1 MICTSIQGKTLEEI
15 LGILESG
22 EVEMAEIR
30 LDLCDLDEEEIE
42 ELFTQSD
49 VPLVATCRIASLA
62 QRVAAEG
69 DPLDDAGRVLSE
81 QGLYASQ
88 PRKGRNP
95 AEEIAEN
102 QLLKA
107 IEAGAKYVD
116 LEVEAPPMMGR
127 KIRQACQ
134 EYGTM
139 LIRSFH
145 DFEGTPPETTLL
157 SLLEKGR
164 RFGGEVVKIVTT
176 ATCKADA
183 DRVLALYREAEPG
196 TLVAF
201 CMGPEGRES
210 RLEALKRGAPF
221 TYACLTAE
229 EATAPGQWTAAEMR
243 QAVYGNFRFIGSGA
257 ETAKYEPELD
267 KKACSGT
274 KTLPF
279 EPESGENGNPGAN
292 RAGFV
297 LEMPASKSFAQRAIV
312 AAALAQGTSH
322 LTGYSPCG
330 DNESALAA
338 ARKLGARV
346 TVKGSELEI
355 TGIGAFENCL
365 SIREMPVGESGFLT
379 RMLIPVLSVVADGP
393 VRVTGEKTLLG
404 RPLAGAHD
412 IMASF
417 GVRLVPEISPLAP
430 LGRNDKEGAPLGRN
444 DKDSSVISREV
455 EKSHI
460 ARKSDCYIPL
470 TVKGPLVPG
479 RADVSGKSGSQLI
492 SGLLAALPLAGNRST
507 VYVHDPRS
515 IPYMFI
521 TVDVLRKFGIEIGS
535 EMEGGDD
542 FLQTQDWT
550 LCTGLT
556 FKIRGQQHYR
566 AADFR
571 IEGDWSGAANFL
583 VAGAIFG
590 DVEVE
595 GLDTQSLQ
603 ADISIMDIL
612 MDAGASMSQL
622 EGDTPTTGPIH
633 VARAPLCAFETDL
646 NNCPDL
652 FPIVAV
658 LAAFCPGES
667 RIRGVERLRHKE
679 TDRAAAIV
687 DMLTQ
692 MGVPV
697 QVDEDE
703 MTIEG
708 MALPQRLLTGNLLKG
723 GRYTSHAD
731 HRMVMA
737 LKVAALGA
745 DGPVD
750 IDDTACVAKSFPGF
764 NDLFDKL

>member
-1 MICTSIQGKTLEEI
+1 MICTSIQGKTLDEI
-15 LGILESG
+15 LEILESD

-42 ELFTQSD
+42 ELFTDSD
-49 VPLVATCRIASLA
+49 VPLIATCRIATLA
-62 QRVAAEG
+62 QRVEAEG
-69 DPLDDAGRVLSE
+69 DPLDNAGKVLSE
-81 QGLYASQ
+81 QGLYPSLQ
-88 PRKGRNP
+88 RKGRNP
-95 AEEIAEN
+95 AEELAEN

-134 EYGTM
+134 QYGSM

-145 DFEGTPPETTLL
+145 DFEGTPPEATLL
-157 SLLEKGR
+157 STLEKSR

-183 DRVLALYREAEPG
+183 DHVMALYREVEPG

-210 RLEALKRGAPF
+210 RLEALKHGAPF
-221 TYACLTAE
+221 TYACLTPE
-229 EATAPGQWTAAEMR
+229 EATAPGQWTTAEMR
-243 QAVYGNFRFIGSGA
+243 EAVYGGFRFIGA
-257 ETAKYEPELD
+257 EGLD
-267 KKACSGT
+267 
-274 KTLPF
+274 
-279 EPESGENGNPGAN
+279 
-292 RAGFV
+292 
-297 LEMPASKSFAQRAIV
+297 MPASKSFAQRAIV
-312 AAALAQGTSH
+312 AAALADGTSH
-322 LTGYSPCG
+322 LGGYSPCG

-338 ARKLGARV
+338 AKRLGAKV
-346 TVKGSELEI
+346 IVKGSDLEI
-355 TGIGAFENCL
+355 TGISAFEKCL
-365 SIREMPVGESGFLT
+365 TINEISVGESGFLT
-379 RMLIPVLSVVADGP
+379 RMLIPVLSAIADGP
-393 VRVTGEKTLLG
+393 VRVTGEKTLLN

-417 GVRLVPEISPLAP
+417 GVRLVPEVLP
-430 LGRNDKEGAPLGRN
+430 E
-444 DKDSSVISREV
+444 DS
-455 EKSHI
+455 
-460 ARKSDCYIPL
+460 RKGDCFVPL

-479 RADVSGKSGSQLI
+479 RADVSGKGGSQLI

-521 TVDVLRKFGIEIGS
+521 TVDVLRKFGVEIGS
-535 EMEGGDD
+535 EMEGDDD

-550 LCTGLT
+550 LCTGVT
-556 FKIRGQQHYR
+556 FKMRGRQVYR

-633 VARAPLCAFETDL
+633 VTRAPLCAFETDL

-658 LAAFCPGES
+658 LAAFCPGAS

-679 TDRAAAIV
+679 TDRAAAIEA
-687 DMLTQ
+687 MLTQ

-697 QVDEDE
+697 EIDEDE

-723 GRYTSHAD
+723 GSYTSHGD

-745 DGPVD
+745 DSPVD

-764 NDLFDKL
+764 NDLFEKL

>member
-49 VPLVATCRIASLA
+49 VPLIATCRIASLA
-62 QRVAAEG
+62 QRVAAEE
-69 DPLDDAGRVLSE
+69 DLLDDAGKVLSE

-95 AEEIAEN
+95 AEELAEN

-145 DFEGTPPETTLL
+145 DFEGTPPEATLL

-176 ATCKADA
+176 ATCKADV

-210 RLEALKRGAPF
+210 RLDALKQGAPF
-221 TYACLTAE
+221 TYACLTAD
-229 EATAPGQWTAAEMR
+229 EATAPGQWTAAEMDE
-243 QAVYGNFRFIGSGA
+243 AVYGDFRFIGTD
-257 ETAKYEPELD
+257 ET
-267 KKACSGT
+267 
-274 KTLPF
+274 
-279 EPESGENGNPGAN
+279 
-292 RAGFV
+292 

-365 SIREMPVGESGFLT
+365 SISEMPVGESGFLT

-430 LGRNDKEGAPLGRN
+430 LGRNDK
-444 DKDSSVISREV
+444 DCSVISSEV
-455 EKSHI
+455 EKSHV

-479 RADVSGKSGSQLI
+479 RADVSGKGGSQLI

-521 TVDVLRKFGIEIGS
+521 TVDVLRKFGVEIGS

-556 FKIRGQQHYR
+556 FKMRGQQHYR

>member
-49 VPLVATCRIASLA
+49 VPLIATCRIASLA

-69 DPLDDAGRVLSE
+69 DLLGDAGKVLSE

-95 AEEIAEN
+95 AEELAEN

-210 RLEALKRGAPF
+210 RLEALKQGAPF

-229 EATAPGQWTAAEMR
+229 EATAPGQWTAAEMDE
-243 QAVYGNFRFIGSGA
+243 AIYGNFRFIGTD
-257 ETAKYEPELD
+257 ET
-267 KKACSGT
+267 
-274 KTLPF
+274 
-279 EPESGENGNPGAN
+279 
-292 RAGFV
+292 
-297 LEMPASKSFAQRAIV
+297 LEMPASKSFAQRAII

-322 LTGYSPCG
+322 LSGYSPCG

-346 TVKGSELEI
+346 TVNGSELEI

-365 SIREMPVGESGFLT
+365 SISEMPVGESGFLT
-379 RMLIPVLSVVADGP
+379 RMIIPVLSVIADGP

-417 GVRLVPEISPLAP
+417 GVRLVPENIP
-430 LGRNDKEGAPLGRN
+430 EE
-444 DKDSSVISREV
+444 SR
-455 EKSHI
+455 KG
-460 ARKSDCYIPL
+460 DCFIPL

-479 RADVSGKSGSQLI
+479 RADVSGKGGSQLI

-556 FKIRGQQHYR
+556 FKMRGQQHYH

-708 MALPQRLLTGNLLKG
+708 MSLPQRLLTGKLLKG
-723 GRYTSHAD
+723 GSYTSHAD

>member
-15 LGILESG
+15 LAILEDG
-22 EVEMAEIR
+22 AVEMAEIR

-42 ELFTQSD
+42 ELFTESD
-49 VPLVATCRIASLA
+49 VPLIATCRIAEA
-62 QRVAAEG
+62 AKRVAGEA
-69 DPLDDAGRVLSE
+69 DRLNDAGRVLSE
-81 QGLYASQ
+81 QGLYLSE
-88 PRKGRNP
+88 PRRGRNP
-95 AEEIAEN
+95 AEEFAETR
-102 QLLKA
+102 LLKA

-116 LEVEAPPMMGR
+116 LEMEAPPMMGR

-145 DFEGTPPETTLL
+145 DFAGTPPEATLL

-183 DRVLALYREAEPG
+183 DRVMALYREAEPG

-201 CMGPEGRES
+201 CMGPLGRES
-210 RLEALKRGAPF
+210 RLEALRQGAPF
-221 TYACLTAE
+221 TYACLAPE
-229 EATAPGQWTAAEMR
+229 EATAPGQWTVDEMND
-243 QAVYGNFRFIGSGA
+243 AVYGDFRFIGTEDA
-257 ETAKYEPELD
+257 I
-267 KKACSGT
+267 
-274 KTLPF
+274 
-279 EPESGENGNPGAN
+279 
-292 RAGFV
+292 
-297 LEMPASKSFAQRAIV
+297 EMPASKSFAQRAII

-346 TVKGSELEI
+346 KAEGSNLEI

-365 SIREMPVGESGFLT
+365 AISEIHVGESGFLA
-379 RMLIPVLSVVADGP
+379 RMLIPVLSAIADGP
-393 VRVTGEKTLLG
+393 VHVTGEKTLLN
-404 RPLAGAHD
+404 RPLAEAHD

-417 GVRLVPEISPLAP
+417 GVRLLPETLPP
-430 LGRNDKEGAPLGRN
+430 EN
-444 DKDSSVISREV
+444 
-455 EKSHI
+455 
-460 ARKSDCYIPL
+460 RKNDCYIPL
-470 TVKGPLVPG
+470 TVRGPLVPG
-479 RADVSGKSGSQLI
+479 RADVSGKGGSQLI

-535 EMEGGDD
+535 EMEGDED

-550 LCTGLT
+550 LCTGVT
-556 FKIRGQQHYR
+556 FKMRGRQVYR

-612 MDAGASMSQL
+612 MDAGASLSQL

-633 VARAPLCAFETDL
+633 VTRAPLCAFETDL

-658 LAAFCPGES
+658 LAAFCPGVS

-679 TDRAAAIV
+679 TDRAAAIEA
-687 DMLTQ
+687 MLAQ

-723 GRYTSHAD
+723 GSYTSHGD

-737 LKVAALGA
+737 LKVASLGA
-745 DGPVD
+745 DSPVD

>member
-15 LGILESG
+15 LEILESG

-49 VPLVATCRIASLA
+49 VPLIATCRIASLA

-95 AEEIAEN
+95 AEELAEN

-145 DFEGTPPETTLL
+145 DFEGTPPEATLL

-183 DRVLALYREAEPG
+183 DRVMALYREAEPG

-210 RLEALKRGAPF
+210 RLEALKQGAPF

-229 EATAPGQWTAAEMR
+229 EATAPGQWTAAEMDE
-243 QAVYGNFRFIGSGA
+243 AVYGNFRFIGTD
-257 ETAKYEPELD
+257 ET
-267 KKACSGT
+267 
-274 KTLPF
+274 
-279 EPESGENGNPGAN
+279 
-292 RAGFV
+292 

-346 TVKGSELEI
+346 AVNGSELEI
-355 TGIGAFENCL
+355 TGIGAFEKCL
-365 SIREMPVGESGFLT
+365 TISEMPVGESGFLT
-379 RMLIPVLSVVADGP
+379 RMLIPVLSVIADGP

-417 GVRLVPEISPLAP
+417 GVRLVPENIP
-430 LGRNDKEGAPLGRN
+430 E
-444 DKDSSVISREV
+444 DS
-455 EKSHI
+455 
-460 ARKSDCYIPL
+460 RKGDCFIPL

-479 RADVSGKSGSQLI
+479 RADVSGKGGSQLI

-550 LCTGLT
+550 LCSGLT
-556 FKIRGQQHYR
+556 FKMRGQQHYR

>member
-15 LGILESG
+15 LEILESG

-49 VPLVATCRIASLA
+49 VPLIATCRIASLA

-69 DPLDDAGRVLSE
+69 DLLDDAGKVLSE

-95 AEEIAEN
+95 AEELAEN

-145 DFEGTPPETTLL
+145 DFEGTPPEATLL

-183 DRVLALYREAEPG
+183 DRVMALYREAEPG

-210 RLEALKRGAPF
+210 RLEALKQGAPF

-229 EATAPGQWTAAEMR
+229 EATAPGQWTAAEMDE
-243 QAVYGNFRFIGSGA
+243 AVYGNFRFIGTD
-257 ETAKYEPELD
+257 ET
-267 KKACSGT
+267 
-274 KTLPF
+274 
-279 EPESGENGNPGAN
+279 
-292 RAGFV
+292 

-346 TVKGSELEI
+346 TVNGSELEI

-365 SIREMPVGESGFLT
+365 SISEMPVGESGFLT

-417 GVRLVPEISPLAP
+417 GVRLVPENIP
-430 LGRNDKEGAPLGRN
+430 EE
-444 DKDSSVISREV
+444 SR
-455 EKSHI
+455 KG
-460 ARKSDCYIPL
+460 DCFIPL

-479 RADVSGKSGSQLI
+479 RADVSGKGGSQLI

-556 FKIRGQQHYR
+556 FKMRGQQHYR

>member
-15 LGILESG
+15 LQILESG

-42 ELFTQSD
+42 VLFTDSD
-49 VPLVATCRIASLA
+49 VPLIATCRIAEA
-62 QRVAAEG
+62 AKRVEAEANR
-69 DPLDDAGRVLSE
+69 LNDAGKVLSE
-81 QGLYASQ
+81 QGLYMSE
-88 PRKGRNP
+88 PRRGRNP
-95 AEEIAEN
+95 AEEFAEN

-134 EYGTM
+134 QYGSV

-145 DFEGTPPETTLL
+145 DFEGTPPEATLI
-157 SLLEKGR
+157 STLEKSR

-183 DRVLALYREAEPG
+183 DRVMDLYREVEPG

-210 RLEALKRGAPF
+210 RLEALKQGAPF
-221 TYACLTAE
+221 TYACLTPE
-229 EATAPGQWTAAEMR
+229 EATAPGQWTTAEMR
-243 QAVYGNFRFIGSGA
+243 EAVYGGFRFIGA
-257 ETAKYEPELD
+257 EGLD
-267 KKACSGT
+267 
-274 KTLPF
+274 
-279 EPESGENGNPGAN
+279 
-292 RAGFV
+292 
-297 LEMPASKSFAQRAIV
+297 MPASKSFAQRAII
-312 AAALAQGTSH
+312 AAALADGTSH
-322 LTGYSPCG
+322 LGGYSPCG

-338 ARKLGARV
+338 ARRLGAKV
-346 TVKGSELEI
+346 TVNGSDLEI
-355 TGIGAFENCL
+355 TGISAFEKCL
-365 SIREMPVGESGFLT
+365 TINEISVGESGFLT
-379 RMLIPVLSVVADGP
+379 RMLIPVLSAIADGP
-393 VRVTGEKTLLG
+393 VRVSGEKTLLN

-417 GVRLVPEISPLAP
+417 GVRLIPEVLPS
-430 LGRNDKEGAPLGRN
+430 
-444 DKDSSVISREV
+444 DS
-455 EKSHI
+455 
-460 ARKSDCYIPL
+460 RKGDCFVPL

-479 RADVSGKSGSQLI
+479 RADVSGKGGSQLI

-535 EMEGGDD
+535 EMEGDED
-542 FLQTQDWT
+542 FLQTQDWS
-550 LCTGLT
+550 LCTGVT
-556 FKIRGQQHYR
+556 FKMRGNQHYR

-622 EGDTPTTGPIH
+622 EGDAATTGPVH
-633 VARAPLCAFETDL
+633 VTRAPLCAFETDL

-652 FPIVAV
+652 FPIVAI
-658 LAAFCPGES
+658 LAAFCPGTN

-692 MGVPV
+692 MDVPV
-697 QVDEDE
+697 QADEDE

-708 MALPQRLLTGNLLKG
+708 MGLPQRILTGNLLKG
-723 GRYTSHAD
+723 GQYTSHGD

-737 LKVAALGA
+737 LKVASLGA
-745 DGPVD
+745 DGPID

-764 NDLFDKL
+764 LDLFEKL

>member
-1 MICTSIQGKTLEEI
+1 MICTSIQNKTLDEI
-15 LGILESG
+15 LDILESG

-30 LDLCDLDEEEIE
+30 LDLCDLDGEEIE
-42 ELFTQSD
+42 ELFSESD
-49 VPLVATCRIASLA
+49 VPLIATCRIATLADRVQGEASLLA
-62 QRVAAEG
+62 
-69 DPLDDAGRVLSE
+69 DAGKALSE
-81 QGLYASQ
+81 QGMYLSA
-88 PRKGRNP
+88 PRHGRNA
-95 AEEIAEN
+95 AEELAEN
-102 QLLKA
+102 QLMKA

-116 LEVEAPPMMGR
+116 LEMEAPPMMGR

-134 EYGTM
+134 EHGSI

-145 DFEGTPPETTLL
+145 DFTGTPPETTLL

-176 ATCKADA
+176 AVDEADA
-183 DRVLALYREAEPG
+183 ARVLALYREADPG
-196 TLVAF
+196 TLAAF

-210 RLEALKRGAPF
+210 RLEALRLGAPF

-229 EATAPGQWTAAEMR
+229 EATAPGQWTTAEMR
-243 QAVYGNFRFIGSGA
+243 QAVYKDFRFIDSSSYPVDFEDETKENGRSSSNGA
-257 ETAKYEPELD
+257 ENEDEDPRPLQ
-267 KKACSGT
+267 
-274 KTLPF
+274 
-279 EPESGENGNPGAN
+279 
-292 RAGFV
+292 
-297 LEMPASKSFAQRAIV
+297 MPASKSFAQRAII

-322 LTGYSPCG
+322 LSGYSPCG
-330 DNESALAA
+330 DNEAALAA
-338 ARKLGARV
+338 ARRLGARIK
-346 TVKGSELEI
+346 TEGSTLEI
-355 TGIGAFENCL
+355 TGIGAFEKCL
-365 SIREMPVGESGFLT
+365 SISDIHVGESGFLT

-393 VRVTGEKTLLG
+393 VLVTGEKTLLK

-417 GVRLVPEISPLAP
+417 GVRLLPEGPAP
-430 LGRNDKEGAPLGRN
+430 AE
-444 DKDSSVISREV
+444 
-455 EKSHI
+455 
-460 ARKSDCYIPL
+460 ARKNDCFIPL

-479 RADVSGKSGSQLI
+479 RADVSGREGSQLI
-492 SGLLAALPLAGNRST
+492 SGLLAALPLAGSRST

-521 TVDVLRKFGIEIGS
+521 TVDVLKKFGIEIGS
-535 EMEGGDD
+535 EMEGGED

-550 LCTGLT
+550 LCTGVT
-556 FKIRGQQHYR
+556 FKMRGGQHYR

-622 EGDTPTTGPIH
+622 EGDTPTTGSIH
-633 VARAPLCAFETDL
+633 VTRAPLCAFETDL

-658 LAAFCPGES
+658 LATFCPGTS

-708 MALPQRLLTGNLLKG
+708 MGLPQRILTGNLLKG
-723 GRYTSHAD
+723 GFFTSHGD

-737 LKVAALGA
+737 LKVASLGA
-745 DGPVD
+745 DGPVE
-750 IDDTACVAKSFPGF
+750 IDDTACVAKSFPEF
-764 NDLFDKL
+764 LDMFDKL

>member
-15 LGILESG
+15 LAILESG

-42 ELFTQSD
+42 TLFSDSD
-49 VPLVATCRIASLA
+49 VPLIATCRIAGMARRVEGEENLLA
-62 QRVAAEG
+62 
-69 DPLDDAGRVLSE
+69 DAGKVLSE
-81 QGLYASQ
+81 DGLYLSE
-88 PRKGRNP
+88 PRKSRNP
-95 AEEIAEN
+95 AEELAEN

-127 KIRQACQ
+127 RIRQACQ
-134 EYGTM
+134 QHGSM

-145 DFEGTPPETTLL
+145 DFGGTPTEPVLL

-176 ATCKADA
+176 ATGKADA
-183 DRVLALYREAEPG
+183 DRVMALYREAEPG

-210 RLEALKRGAPF
+210 RLEALRRGAPF
-221 TYACLTAE
+221 TYACLTPE
-229 EATAPGQWTAAEMR
+229 EATAPGQWTTAEMR
-243 QAVYGNFRFIGSGA
+243 GAVYGGFHFIGSTTNTDG
-257 ETAKYEPELD
+257 
-267 KKACSGT
+267 S
-274 KTLPF
+274 
-279 EPESGENGNPGAN
+279 
-292 RAGFV
+292 V
-297 LEMPASKSFAQRAIV
+297 IEMPASKSFAQRAII
-312 AAALAQGTSH
+312 AAALAHGTSH
-322 LTGYSPCG
+322 LSGYSPCG

-338 ARKLGARV
+338 ARKLGAKV
-346 TVKGSELEI
+346 TVKGSTLEI
-355 TGIGAFENCL
+355 TGIGAFEKCL
-365 SIREMPVGESGFLT
+365 TINELHVGESGFLT
-379 RMLIPVLSVVADGP
+379 RMLIPVLSVIADGP
-393 VRVTGEKTLLG
+393 VLVTGEKTLLN

-417 GVRLVPEISPLAP
+417 GVRLIPEISPRAP
-430 LGRNDKEGAPLGRN
+430 LGRNDKEI
-444 DKDSSVISREV
+444 V
-455 EKSHI
+455 
-460 ARKSDCYIPL
+460 ARKTDCFIPL

-479 RADVSGKSGSQLI
+479 RADVSGREGSQLI

-535 EMEGGDD
+535 EMEGGED
-542 FLQTQDWT
+542 FLETQDWT
-550 LCTGLT
+550 LCTGVT
-556 FKIRGQQHYR
+556 FKMRGRQHYH

-583 VAGAIFG
+583 VAGAVFG
-590 DVEVE
+590 DVELD

-612 MDAGASMSQL
+612 MDAGASLSQL
-622 EGDTPTTGPIH
+622 EGDTPTTGPLH
-633 VARAPLCAFETDL
+633 VTRAPLNAFETDL

-658 LAAFCPGES
+658 LAAFCPGTN

-687 DMLTQ
+687 EMLTQ
-692 MGVPV
+692 MGVPASIE
-697 QVDEDE
+697 EDE

-708 MALPQRLLTGNLLKG
+708 MGLPQRLLTGNLLKG
-723 GRYTSHAD
+723 GRFTSHGD

-737 LKVAALGA
+737 LKVASLGA
-745 DGPVD
+745 DAPVE

-764 NDLFDKL
+764 PELFEKL

>member
-15 LGILESG
+15 LEILESG

-49 VPLVATCRIASLA
+49 VPLIATCRIASLA

-69 DPLDDAGRVLSE
+69 DLLDDAGKVLSE

-95 AEEIAEN
+95 AEELAEN

-145 DFEGTPPETTLL
+145 DFEGTPPEATLL

-183 DRVLALYREAEPG
+183 DRVLALYREAVPG

-210 RLEALKRGAPF
+210 RLEALKQGAPF
-221 TYACLTAE
+221 TYACLSTE
-229 EATAPGQWTAAEMR
+229 EATAPGQWTAAEMDE
-243 QAVYGNFRFIGSGA
+243 AVYGNFRFIGTD
-257 ETAKYEPELD
+257 ET
-267 KKACSGT
+267 
-274 KTLPF
+274 
-279 EPESGENGNPGAN
+279 
-292 RAGFV
+292 
-297 LEMPASKSFAQRAIV
+297 LEMPASKSFAQRAII

-322 LTGYSPCG
+322 LSGYSPCG
-330 DNESALAA
+330 DNESAIAA

-346 TVKGSELEI
+346 TVNGSELEI

-379 RMLIPVLSVVADGP
+379 RMVIPVLSVIADGP

-417 GVRLVPEISPLAP
+417 GVRLVPENIP
-430 LGRNDKEGAPLGRN
+430 EE
-444 DKDSSVISREV
+444 SR
-455 EKSHI
+455 KG
-460 ARKSDCYIPL
+460 DCFIPL

-479 RADVSGKSGSQLI
+479 RADVSGKGGSQLI
-492 SGLLAALPLAGNRST
+492 SGLLAALPLAANRST

-556 FKIRGQQHYR
+556 FKMRGQQHYR

-750 IDDTACVAKSFPGF
+750 IDDTACVSKSFPGF

>member
-15 LGILESG
+15 LAILESG

-42 ELFTQSD
+42 VLFTDSD
-49 VPLVATCRIASLA
+49 VPLIATCRIAGA
-62 QRVAAEG
+62 AKRVEAEA
-69 DPLDDAGRVLSE
+69 DRLSDAGKVLSE
-81 QGLYASQ
+81 QGLYMSE
-88 PRKGRNP
+88 PRRGRNP
-95 AEEIAEN
+95 AEEFAEN
-102 QLLKA
+102 QLLRA
-107 IEAGAKYVD
+107 IEAGARYVD

-127 KIRQACQ
+127 KVRQACQ
-134 EYGTM
+134 QYGTM

-145 DFEGTPPETTLL
+145 DFEGTPPEATLL
-157 SLLEKGR
+157 STLEKSR

-176 ATCKADA
+176 ATCPADV
-183 DRVLALYREAEPG
+183 DRVMALYREVEPG

-201 CMGPEGRES
+201 CMGSEGRES
-210 RLEALKRGAPF
+210 RLEALRQGAPF
-221 TYACLTAE
+221 TYACLTPE

-243 QAVYGNFRFIGSGA
+243 EAVYGGFRFIGA
-257 ETAKYEPELD
+257 E
-267 KKACSGT
+267 G
-274 KTLPF
+274 
-279 EPESGENGNPGAN
+279 
-292 RAGFV
+292 

-312 AAALAQGTSH
+312 AAALANGTSH
-322 LTGYSPCG
+322 LGGYSPCG

-338 ARKLGARV
+338 ARRLGAKV
-346 TVKGSELEI
+346 IVNGSNLEI
-355 TGIGAFENCL
+355 TGISAFENCL
-365 SIREMPVGESGFLT
+365 TINEIHVGESGFLT

-393 VRVTGEKTLLG
+393 VRVTGEKTLLN

-417 GVRLVPEISPLAP
+417 GVRLVPEMP
-430 LGRNDKEGAPLGRN
+430 GRSD
-444 DKDSSVISREV
+444 
-455 EKSHI
+455 
-460 ARKSDCYIPL
+460 RKTDCFVPL

-479 RADVSGKSGSQLI
+479 RADVSGKGGSQLI

-535 EMEGGDD
+535 EMEGDDD

-550 LCTGLT
+550 LCTGVT
-556 FKIRGQQHYR
+556 FKMRGNQHYH

-622 EGDTPTTGPIH
+622 EGDTPTTGPVH
-633 VARAPLCAFETDL
+633 VTRAPLCAFETDL

-658 LAAFCPGES
+658 LAAFCPGTS

-703 MTIEG
+703 MTVEG

-723 GRYTSHAD
+723 GLYTSHGD

-737 LKVAALGA
+737 LKVASLGC
-745 DGPVD
+745 DGPVE

-764 NDLFDKL
+764 LEMFESL

>member
-15 LGILESG
+15 LEILESG

-49 VPLVATCRIASLA
+49 VPLIATCRIASLA

-69 DPLDDAGRVLSE
+69 DLLDDAGKVLSE

-95 AEEIAEN
+95 AEELAEN

-145 DFEGTPPETTLL
+145 DFEGTPPEATLL

-183 DRVLALYREAEPG
+183 DRVMALYREAEPG

-210 RLEALKRGAPF
+210 RLEALRQGAPF

-229 EATAPGQWTAAEMR
+229 EATAPGQWTAAEMDE
-243 QAVYGNFRFIGSGA
+243 AVYGNFRFIGTD
-257 ETAKYEPELD
+257 ET
-267 KKACSGT
+267 
-274 KTLPF
+274 
-279 EPESGENGNPGAN
+279 
-292 RAGFV
+292 
-297 LEMPASKSFAQRAIV
+297 LEMPASKSFAQRAII

-322 LTGYSPCG
+322 LAGYSPCG

-346 TVKGSELEI
+346 NVNGSELEI

-365 SIREMPVGESGFLT
+365 SINEIPVGESGFLT
-379 RMLIPVLSVVADGP
+379 RMLIPVLSVIADGP

-417 GVRLVPEISPLAP
+417 GVRLIPEISPLAP
-430 LGRNDKEGAPLGRN
+430 LGRNDKE
-444 DKDSSVISREV
+444 SSVISSEV

-460 ARKSDCYIPL
+460 ARKGDCYIPL

-479 RADVSGKSGSQLI
+479 RADVSGKGGSQLI
-492 SGLLAALPLAGNRST
+492 SGLLAALPLAANRST

-556 FKIRGQQHYR
+556 FKMRGQQHYR

-622 EGDTPTTGPIH
+622 EGDTPTTGPVH

-652 FPIVAV
+652 FPIVSV

-723 GRYTSHAD
+723 GRYTSHGD

-737 LKVAALGA
+737 LRVAALGA

>member
-15 LGILESG
+15 LEILESG

-49 VPLVATCRIASLA
+49 VPLIATCRIASLA

-69 DPLDDAGRVLSE
+69 DLLDDAGKVLSE

-95 AEEIAEN
+95 AEELAEN

-145 DFEGTPPETTLL
+145 DFEGTPPEATLL
-157 SLLEKGR
+157 SLLDKGR

-183 DRVLALYREAEPG
+183 DRVMALYREAEPG

-210 RLEALKRGAPF
+210 RLEALKQGAPF

-229 EATAPGQWTAAEMR
+229 EATAPGQWTAAEMDE
-243 QAVYGNFRFIGSGA
+243 AVYGNFRFIGTD
-257 ETAKYEPELD
+257 ET
-267 KKACSGT
+267 
-274 KTLPF
+274 
-279 EPESGENGNPGAN
+279 
-292 RAGFV
+292 

-322 LTGYSPCG
+322 LSGYSPCG

-365 SIREMPVGESGFLT
+365 SISEMPVGESGFLT

-417 GVRLVPEISPLAP
+417 GVRLVPENIP
-430 LGRNDKEGAPLGRN
+430 EE
-444 DKDSSVISREV
+444 SR
-455 EKSHI
+455 KG
-460 ARKSDCYIPL
+460 DCFIPL

-479 RADVSGKSGSQLI
+479 RADVSGKGGSQLI

-556 FKIRGQQHYR
+556 FKMRGQQHYR

-745 DGPVD
+745 DGPVE

>member
-15 LGILESG
+15 LQILESG

-42 ELFTQSD
+42 VLFTDSD
-49 VPLVATCRIASLA
+49 VPLIATCRIAEA
-62 QRVAAEG
+62 AKRVEAEANR
-69 DPLDDAGRVLSE
+69 LNDAGKVLSE
-81 QGLYASQ
+81 QGLYMSE
-88 PRKGRNP
+88 PRRGRNP
-95 AEEIAEN
+95 AEEFAEN

-134 EYGTM
+134 QYGSV

-145 DFEGTPPETTLL
+145 DFEGTPPEATLL
-157 SLLEKGR
+157 STLEKSR

-176 ATCKADA
+176 ATCKSDA
-183 DRVLALYREAEPG
+183 DRVMALYREVEPG

-210 RLEALKRGAPF
+210 RLEALRQGAPF
-221 TYACLTAE
+221 TYACLTPE

-243 QAVYGNFRFIGSGA
+243 EAVYGGFRFIGA
-257 ETAKYEPELD
+257 EGID
-267 KKACSGT
+267 
-274 KTLPF
+274 
-279 EPESGENGNPGAN
+279 
-292 RAGFV
+292 
-297 LEMPASKSFAQRAIV
+297 MPASKSFAQRAII
-312 AAALAQGTSH
+312 AAALADGTSH
-322 LTGYSPCG
+322 LGGYSPCG

-338 ARKLGARV
+338 ARRLGAKV
-346 TVKGSELEI
+346 IVNGSDLEI
-355 TGIGAFENCL
+355 TGISAFEKCL
-365 SIREMPVGESGFLT
+365 AINEISVGESGFLT
-379 RMLIPVLSVVADGP
+379 RMLIPVLSAIADGP
-393 VRVTGEKTLLG
+393 VRVTGEKTLLN

-417 GVRLVPEISPLAP
+417 GVRLVPEVLPS
-430 LGRNDKEGAPLGRN
+430 
-444 DKDSSVISREV
+444 DS
-455 EKSHI
+455 
-460 ARKSDCYIPL
+460 RKGDCFVPL

-479 RADVSGKSGSQLI
+479 RADVSGKGGSQLI

-535 EMEGGDD
+535 EMEGDED

-550 LCTGLT
+550 LCTGVT
-556 FKIRGQQHYR
+556 FKMRGNQHYR

-622 EGDTPTTGPIH
+622 EGDAATTGPVH
-633 VARAPLCAFETDL
+633 VTRAPLCAFETDL

-658 LAAFCPGES
+658 LAAFCPGTN

-697 QVDEDE
+697 RVDEDE
-703 MTIEG
+703 MTVEG
-708 MALPQRLLTGNLLKG
+708 MGLPQRILTGNLLKG
-723 GRYTSHAD
+723 GQYTSHAD

-737 LKVAALGA
+737 LKVASLGA
-745 DGPVD
+745 DGPID

-764 NDLFDKL
+764 LDLFEKL

>member
-1 MICTSIQGKTLEEI
+1 MICTSLQGKTLEEI
-15 LGILESG
+15 LAILEEG

-42 ELFTQSD
+42 QLFTDSD
-49 VPLVATCRIASLA
+49 VPLIATCRIEEAA
-62 QRVAAEG
+62 KRVAGEVNR
-69 DPLDDAGRVLSE
+69 LNDAGKVLSE
-81 QGLYASQ
+81 QGLYLSE

-95 AEEIAEN
+95 AEEFAEN

-116 LEVEAPPMMGR
+116 LEMEAPPMMGR

-145 DFEGTPPETTLL
+145 DFAGTPPEATLL
-157 SLLEKGR
+157 STLDKGR

-176 ATCKADA
+176 ATCKADV
-183 DRVLALYREAEPG
+183 DRVMALYREAEPG

-210 RLEALKRGAPF
+210 RLEALRQGAPF
-221 TYACLTAE
+221 TYACLTPE
-229 EATAPGQWTAAEMR
+229 EATAPGQWTVEEMNE
-243 QAVYGNFRFIGSGA
+243 AVYGDFRFIGVEDA
-257 ETAKYEPELD
+257 
-267 KKACSGT
+267 
-274 KTLPF
+274 
-279 EPESGENGNPGAN
+279 
-292 RAGFV
+292 
-297 LEMPASKSFAQRAIV
+297 LEMPASKSFAQRAII

-322 LTGYSPCG
+322 LSGYSPCG

-346 TVKGSELEI
+346 KVDGSNLEI

-365 SIREMPVGESGFLT
+365 VISEIHVGESGFLT
-379 RMLIPVLSVVADGP
+379 RMLIPVLSVIADGP
-393 VRVTGEKTLLG
+393 VHVTGEKTLLN

-417 GVRLVPEISPLAP
+417 GVRLLPETTPP
-430 LGRNDKEGAPLGRN
+430 ENRKND
-444 DKDSSVISREV
+444 
-455 EKSHI
+455 
-460 ARKSDCYIPL
+460 CFIPL
-470 TVKGPLVPG
+470 TVRGPLVPG
-479 RADVSGKSGSQLI
+479 RADVSGKGGSQLI
-492 SGLLAALPLAGNRST
+492 SGLLAALPLAANRST
-507 VYVHDPRS
+507 VYVHEPRS

-535 EMEGGDD
+535 EMEGDED

-550 LCTGLT
+550 LCTGVT
-556 FKIRGQQHYR
+556 FKMRGHQVYH

-595 GLDTQSLQ
+595 GLDTRSLQ

-622 EGDTPTTGPIH
+622 EGDTPTTGAVH
-633 VARAPLCAFETDL
+633 VTRAPLCAFETDL

-658 LAAFCPGES
+658 LAAFCPGTS

-679 TDRAAAIV
+679 TDRAAAIEA
-687 DMLTQ
+687 MLTQ

-723 GRYTSHAD
+723 GQYTSYGD

-737 LKVAALGA
+737 LKVASLGA

-750 IDDTACVAKSFPGF
+750 IDDTACVAKSFPAF
-764 NDLFDKL
+764 NELFDRL

>member
-1 MICTSIQGKTLEEI
+1 MICTSIQNKTLDEI
-15 LGILESG
+15 LEILESG

-30 LDLCDLDEEEIE
+30 LDLCDLDGEEIE
-42 ELFTQSD
+42 ELFSESD
-49 VPLVATCRIASLA
+49 VPLIATCRIATLADRVRGEASL
-62 QRVAAEG
+62 
-69 DPLDDAGRVLSE
+69 LSDAGKALSE
-81 QGLYASQ
+81 QGMYLSA
-88 PRKGRNP
+88 PRHGRNA
-95 AEEIAEN
+95 AEELAES
-102 QLLKA
+102 QLMKA

-116 LEVEAPPMMGR
+116 LEMEAPPMMGR

-134 EYGTM
+134 EHGSI

-145 DFEGTPPETTLL
+145 DFTGTPPEASLL

-176 ATCKADA
+176 AASRVDA
-183 DRVLALYREAEPG
+183 NRVLALYREAEPG

-201 CMGPEGRES
+201 CMGPEGRDS
-210 RLEALKRGAPF
+210 RLEALRCGAPF
-221 TYACLTAE
+221 TYACLTPE
-229 EATAPGQWTAAEMR
+229 EATAPGQWTTAEMR
-243 QAVYGNFRFIGSGA
+243 RAVYKGFRFIDS
-257 ETAKYEPELD
+257 
-267 KKACSGT
+267 S
-274 KTLPF
+274 
-279 EPESGENGNPGAN
+279 SN
-292 RAGFV
+292 RAENEDEEPCP
-297 LEMPASKSFAQRAIV
+297 LQMPASKSFAQRAII

-322 LTGYSPCG
+322 LSGYSPCG
-330 DNESALAA
+330 DNEAALAA

-346 TVKGSELEI
+346 KTVGSTLEI
-355 TGIGAFENCL
+355 TGIGAFEKCL
-365 SIREMPVGESGFLT
+365 SISDIHVGESGFLT
-379 RMLIPVLSVVADGP
+379 RMLIPVLSVIADAP
-393 VRVTGEKTLLG
+393 VRVTGEKTLLR

-417 GVRLVPEISPLAP
+417 GVRLVPGEA
-430 LGRNDKEGAPLGRN
+430 
-444 DKDSSVISREV
+444 SVISSEV
-455 EKSHI
+455 EKSKARTA
-460 ARKSDCYIPL
+460 ARKTDCFIPL

-479 RADVSGKSGSQLI
+479 RADVSGREGSQLI
-492 SGLLAALPLAGNRST
+492 SGLLAALPLAGSRST

-521 TVDVLRKFGIEIGS
+521 TVDVLKKFGIEIGS
-535 EMEGGDD
+535 EMEGDED

-550 LCTGLT
+550 LCTGVT
-556 FKIRGQQHYR
+556 FKIRGGQRYR

-622 EGDTPTTGPIH
+622 EGDTPTTGSIH
-633 VARAPLCAFETDL
+633 VTRAPLCAFETDL

-658 LAAFCPGES
+658 LAAFCPGTS

-697 QVDEDE
+697 RVDEDE
-703 MTIEG
+703 MTVEG
-708 MALPQRLLTGNLLKG
+708 MGLPQRVLTGNLLKG
-723 GRYTSHAD
+723 GSYTSHGD

-737 LKVAALGA
+737 LKVASLGA
-745 DGPVD
+745 DGPVE
-750 IDDTACVAKSFPGF
+750 IDDTACVAKSFPEF
-764 NDLFDKL
+764 LDMFDRL

>member
-15 LGILESG
+15 LEVLESG

-69 DPLDDAGRVLSE
+69 DLLDDAGKVLSE

-95 AEEIAEN
+95 AEELAEN

-145 DFEGTPPETTLL
+145 DFEGTPPEATLL
-157 SLLEKGR
+157 SLLDKGR

-183 DRVLALYREAEPG
+183 DRVMALYREAEPG

-210 RLEALKRGAPF
+210 RLEALKQGAPF

-229 EATAPGQWTAAEMR
+229 EATAPGQWTAAEMDE
-243 QAVYGNFRFIGSGA
+243 AVYGNFRFIGTD
-257 ETAKYEPELD
+257 ET
-267 KKACSGT
+267 
-274 KTLPF
+274 
-279 EPESGENGNPGAN
+279 
-292 RAGFV
+292 

-365 SIREMPVGESGFLT
+365 SISEMPVGESGFLT

-417 GVRLVPEISPLAP
+417 GVRLVPENIP
-430 LGRNDKEGAPLGRN
+430 EE
-444 DKDSSVISREV
+444 SR
-455 EKSHI
+455 KG
-460 ARKSDCYIPL
+460 DCFIPL

-479 RADVSGKSGSQLI
+479 RADVSGKGGSQLI

-556 FKIRGQQHYR
+556 FKMRGQQHYR

-708 MALPQRLLTGNLLKG
+708 MSLPQRLLTGNLLKG

>member
-1 MICTSIQGKTLEEI
+1 MICTSIQNKTLDEI
-15 LGILESG
+15 LDILESG

-30 LDLCDLDEEEIE
+30 LDLCDLDGEEIE
-42 ELFTQSD
+42 ELFSESD
-49 VPLVATCRIASLA
+49 VPLIATCRIATLADRVQGEASLLA
-62 QRVAAEG
+62 
-69 DPLDDAGRVLSE
+69 DAGKALSE
-81 QGLYASQ
+81 QGMYLSA
-88 PRKGRNP
+88 PRHGRNA
-95 AEEIAEN
+95 AEELAEN
-102 QLLKA
+102 QLMKA

-116 LEVEAPPMMGR
+116 LEMEAPPMMGR

-134 EYGTM
+134 EHGSI

-145 DFEGTPPETTLL
+145 DFTGTPPEATLL

-176 ATCKADA
+176 AVDEADA
-183 DRVLALYREAEPG
+183 ARVLALYREADPG
-196 TLVAF
+196 TLAAF

-210 RLEALKRGAPF
+210 RLEALRLGAPF

-229 EATAPGQWTAAEMR
+229 EATAPGQWTTAEMR
-243 QAVYGNFRFIGSGA
+243 QAVYKDFRFIDSSSYPVGFEDETMENGRSSSNGA
-257 ETAKYEPELD
+257 ENED
-267 KKACSGT
+267 
-274 KTLPF
+274 
-279 EPESGENGNPGAN
+279 ENPQP
-292 RAGFV
+292 
-297 LEMPASKSFAQRAIV
+297 LQMPASKSFAQRAII

-322 LTGYSPCG
+322 LSGYSPCG
-330 DNESALAA
+330 DNEAALAA
-338 ARKLGARV
+338 ARKLGARIK
-346 TVKGSELEI
+346 TEGSTLEI
-355 TGIGAFENCL
+355 TGIGAFEKCL
-365 SIREMPVGESGFLT
+365 SISDIHVGESGFLT
-379 RMLIPVLSVVADGP
+379 RMLIPVLSVIADGP
-393 VRVTGEKTLLG
+393 VLVTGEKTLLK

-417 GVRLVPEISPLAP
+417 GVRLLPEGPAP
-430 LGRNDKEGAPLGRN
+430 AE
-444 DKDSSVISREV
+444 
-455 EKSHI
+455 
-460 ARKSDCYIPL
+460 ARKNDCFIPL

-479 RADVSGKSGSQLI
+479 RADVSGREGSQLI
-492 SGLLAALPLAGNRST
+492 SGLLAALPLAGSRST

-521 TVDVLRKFGIEIGS
+521 TVDVLKKFGIEIGS
-535 EMEGGDD
+535 EMEGGED

-550 LCTGLT
+550 LCTGVT
-556 FKIRGQQHYR
+556 FKMRGGQHYR
-566 AADFR
+566 GADFR

-622 EGDTPTTGPIH
+622 EGDTPTTGSIH
-633 VARAPLCAFETDL
+633 VTRAPLCAFETDL

-658 LAAFCPGES
+658 LAAFCPGTS

-679 TDRAAAIV
+679 TDRAAAIM

-708 MALPQRLLTGNLLKG
+708 MGLPQRILTGNLLKG
-723 GRYTSHAD
+723 GSFTSHGD

-737 LKVAALGA
+737 LKVASLGA
-745 DGPVD
+745 DGPVE
-750 IDDTACVAKSFPGF
+750 IDDTACVAKSFPEF
-764 NDLFDKL
+764 LDMFDKL

>member
-1 MICTSIQGKTLEEI
+1 MICTSIQNKTLDEI
-15 LGILESG
+15 LDILESG

-30 LDLCDLDEEEIE
+30 LDLCDLDGEEIE
-42 ELFTQSD
+42 ELFSESD
-49 VPLVATCRIASLA
+49 VPLIATCRIATLADRVQGEASLLA
-62 QRVAAEG
+62 
-69 DPLDDAGRVLSE
+69 DAGKALSE
-81 QGLYASQ
+81 QGMYLSA
-88 PRKGRNP
+88 PRHGRNA
-95 AEEIAEN
+95 AEELAEN
-102 QLLKA
+102 QLMKA

-116 LEVEAPPMMGR
+116 LEMEAPPMMGR

-134 EYGTM
+134 EHGSI

-145 DFEGTPPETTLL
+145 DFTGTPPEATLL

-176 ATCKADA
+176 AVDEADA
-183 DRVLALYREAEPG
+183 ARVLALYREADPG
-196 TLVAF
+196 TLAAF

-210 RLEALKRGAPF
+210 RLEALRLGAPF

-229 EATAPGQWTAAEMR
+229 EATAPGQWTTAEMR
-243 QAVYGNFRFIGSGA
+243 QAVYKDFRFIDSSSYPVDFEDETKENGRSSSNGA
-257 ETAKYEPELD
+257 ENEDEEPRPLQ
-267 KKACSGT
+267 
-274 KTLPF
+274 
-279 EPESGENGNPGAN
+279 
-292 RAGFV
+292 
-297 LEMPASKSFAQRAIV
+297 MPASKSFAQRAII

-322 LTGYSPCG
+322 LSGYSPCG
-330 DNESALAA
+330 DNEAALAA
-338 ARKLGARV
+338 ARKLGARIK
-346 TVKGSELEI
+346 TEGSTLEI
-355 TGIGAFENCL
+355 TGIGAFEKCL
-365 SIREMPVGESGFLT
+365 SISDIHVGESGFLT

-393 VRVTGEKTLLG
+393 VLVTGEKTLLK

-417 GVRLVPEISPLAP
+417 GVRLLPEGPAP
-430 LGRNDKEGAPLGRN
+430 AE
-444 DKDSSVISREV
+444 
-455 EKSHI
+455 
-460 ARKSDCYIPL
+460 ARKNDCFIPL
-470 TVKGPLVPG
+470 TVKGPLMPG
-479 RADVSGKSGSQLI
+479 RADVSGREGSQLI
-492 SGLLAALPLAGNRST
+492 SGLLAALPLAGSRST

-521 TVDVLRKFGIEIGS
+521 TVDVLKKFGIEIGS
-535 EMEGGDD
+535 EMEGSED

-550 LCTGLT
+550 LCTGVT
-556 FKIRGQQHYR
+556 FKMRGGQHYR

-622 EGDTPTTGPIH
+622 EGDTPTTGSIH
-633 VARAPLCAFETDL
+633 VTRAPLCAFETDL

-658 LAAFCPGES
+658 LAAFCPGTS

-708 MALPQRLLTGNLLKG
+708 MGLPQRILTGNLLKG
-723 GRYTSHAD
+723 GSFTSHGD

-737 LKVAALGA
+737 LKVASLGA
-745 DGPVD
+745 DGPVE
-750 IDDTACVAKSFPGF
+750 IDDTACVAKSFPEF
-764 NDLFDKL
+764 LDMFDKL

>member
-15 LGILESG
+15 LEILESG

-95 AEEIAEN
+95 AEELAEN

-145 DFEGTPPETTLL
+145 DFEGTPPEATLL

-183 DRVLALYREAEPG
+183 DRVMALYREAEPG

-210 RLEALKRGAPF
+210 RLEALKQGAPF

-229 EATAPGQWTAAEMR
+229 EATAPGQWTAAEMDE
-243 QAVYGNFRFIGSGA
+243 AVYGNFRFIGTD
-257 ETAKYEPELD
+257 ET
-267 KKACSGT
+267 
-274 KTLPF
+274 
-279 EPESGENGNPGAN
+279 
-292 RAGFV
+292 

-355 TGIGAFENCL
+355 TGIGAFEKCL
-365 SIREMPVGESGFLT
+365 TISEMPVGESGFLT
-379 RMLIPVLSVVADGP
+379 RMLIPVLSVIADGP

-417 GVRLVPEISPLAP
+417 GVRLVPENIP
-430 LGRNDKEGAPLGRN
+430 E
-444 DKDSSVISREV
+444 DS
-455 EKSHI
+455 
-460 ARKSDCYIPL
+460 RKGDCFIPL

-479 RADVSGKSGSQLI
+479 RADVSGKGGSQLI

-550 LCTGLT
+550 LCSGLT
-556 FKIRGQQHYR
+556 FKMRGQQHYR